1 MICPKCRCPEIT
13 RAFERQ
19 EVVYMVEITCE
30 HCKRHVRVIRSSVTE
45 ALEVAEAKFFYRRK
59 SNRAS
64 DRAVCK

>member
-30 HCKRHVRVIRSSVTE
+30 NCKRHVRIIRSSVAE
-45 ALEVAEAKFFYRRK
+45 ALEIAEAKFFYRR
-59 SNRAS
+59 RR
-64 DRAVCK
+64 DRAVRR